1 MSYSLHPGAQSDV
14 AEVLDFYRERA
25 GAAVA
30 GRFLDEFERVV
41 ALLVRQPAFGTPTSR
56 GPEAIP

>member
-14 AEVLDFYRERA
+14 ADALDFYRERA

-41 ALLVRQPAFGTPTSR
+41 ALLVRHPAFGTPTTVD
-56 GPEAIP
+56 GEAIL

>member
-41 ALLVRQPAFGTPTSR
+41 ALLVRHPAFGTPTTLC
-56 GPEAIP
+56 

>member
-30 GRFLDEFERVV
+30 GRFLDEFEHAV
-41 ALLVRQPAFGTPTSR
+41 ALLVLHPAFGTPR
-56 GPEAIP
+56 